1 MRGLLTQTSDLR
13 IGGASSLTLS
23 AMTDRKDGSS
33 SNVQTTN
40 TCAVYRSG
48 ISRNI
53 FGKSGRMAEQRELS
67 SRVLLQ
73 ILPLARSIMRQK
85 RRKPQPETTVHK
97 DIVRDEF
104 MRLIA
109 PGVGRHLRDAL
120 EQARQLKLKRPSDE

>member
-1 MRGLLTQTSDLR
+1 
-13 IGGASSLTLS
+13 
-23 AMTDRKDGSS
+23 
-33 SNVQTTN
+33 
-40 TCAVYRSG
+40 
-48 ISRNI
+48 
-53 FGKSGRMAEQRELS
+53 
-67 SRVLLQ
+67 
-73 ILPLARSIMRQK
+73 MRQK